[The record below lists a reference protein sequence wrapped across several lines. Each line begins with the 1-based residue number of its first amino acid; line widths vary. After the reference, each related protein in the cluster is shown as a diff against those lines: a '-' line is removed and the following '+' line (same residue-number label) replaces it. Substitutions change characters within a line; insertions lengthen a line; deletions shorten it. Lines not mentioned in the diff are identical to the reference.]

1 MTDTRRRALGL
12 LALFLLLLSLALVA
26 VWRIRV
32 ATESGWAAFSYIPPA
47 PSSRKKS
54 GRKPSVTIGNFV
66 PGRVMIAYP
75 AGPAARAGIKRGDE
89 IVAINGIPSTDLK
102 RLTTL
107 AARTH
112 TGDTLS
118 YTLKRDGKTLT
129 IPVRFQSP
137 LKTPAIVAVLVVNA
151 LVASAFLLI
160 GFFVYWRRPTD
171 PRIRIFFIMTIAAA
185 ASFVGTALS
194 QIETSNL
201 RGIGTAASALDMG
214 RAAVVI
220 FTTIFFAPLL
230 LHLALIFPVERPV
243 MTKQRST
250 IFKWIYGFP
259 IYVVV
264 ILALFVVAF
273 AALTREVDP
282 AAEKMVAKSLGYTVI
297 AAIAMLSLASIV
309 RVAMRMRQA
318 GWREA
323 LITSPI
329 EAMNIF
335 IGLLSAVLVGCG
347 YVVARMQSVSLAIA
361 IAAAS
366 IFLFL
371 GLLAA
376 YPVATV
382 VALYRSY
389 KESGVE
395 ERRQVKWPLWG
406 TMLAVGTRLLLTA
419 IGVGMSL
426 LLTFKQDFSMSPF
439 LMALPDVVGKTLY
452 TLIPLSFAFAIL
464 KYRLMNIDVIIR
476 RTVLYSILTGV
487 VFVLYAVIV
496 ASLGTALVKLA
507 GVTNQT
513 MLVASTVV
521 IALVTVPLRNR
532 LQFLVDRNLFRVRR
546 DFPLALRNIS
556 DAISTSGAVDV
567 FLRKG
572 VEEVQQA
579 VQNRFVILALRRDSE
594 YVAAA
599 KVGVADEIIG
609 KLRLPVSGFDF
620 RSTTFPEP
628 LRRLGTETI
637 IPLPVGQPPKGFLA
651 LGTRLS
657 DEVFSESDIQFI
669 QSAAAQIGLG
679 IENVR
684 LRDEEAD
691 FEQARAMQQILLPKS
706 IPQLPGFRIAGLWQP
721 ARSVGG
727 DYYDTL
733 ALGDTR
739 AGICIADV
747 AGKGMPAALLMA
759 NLQAAVKAT
768 ASFEASPAAVCDRV
782 KNIVSGNLAGGKFI
796 SLVYG
801 VLDAAS
807 RTFTYC
813 NAGHNPP
820 IVVRSSGEVER
831 LMRGGPAVCRLFRDA
846 IHEEES
852 IELRSGDRLIL
863 FTDGVSEA
871 RRGEDEFGEER
882 LIELLVASR
891 GDSADGLQTKLLTR
905 LREFTAGEF
914 SDDVTLVVIAVD

>member
-1 MTDTRRRALGL
+1 MVVLMNEARRRVIG
-12 LALFLLLLSLALVA
+12 LLLLTLAVALVVA
-26 VWRIRV
+26 IGVSRIR
-32 ATESGWAAFSYIPPA
+32 AADRTGWAAMSYIPPVRSTK
-47 PSSRKKS
+47 PGPKKP
-54 GRKPSVTIGNFV
+54 R
-66 PGRVMIAYP
+66 PGFGALQPGAIMMVYP
-75 AGPAARAGIKRGDE
+75 GGPAARAGLKQGDE
-89 IVAINGIPSTDLK
+89 VVSLNGLPATDLK
-102 RLTTL
+102 GLTAL
-107 AARTH
+107 AQRTR
-112 TGDTLS
+112 TGDVIT
-118 YTLKRDGKTLT
+118 YRVKRNGQEKA
-129 IPVRFQSP
+129 IPVRFDSP
-137 LKTPAIVAVLVVNA
+137 LSSTPIVASLVVNTAVA
-151 LVASAFLLI
+151 LTFVAI
-160 GFFVYWRRPTD
+160 GVFVFWRRPMD
-171 PRIRIFFIMTIAAA
+171 ARARIFYAMTVAAA
-185 ASFVGTALS
+185 GSFMGGVLA
-194 QIETSNL
+194 QIENTSL
-201 RGIGTAASALDMG
+201 RGIGLEPTILDFG
-214 RAAVVI
+214 RGMVLIA
-220 FTTIFFAPLL
+220 TTMFFAPLL
-230 LHLALIFPVERPV
+230 LHLSLIFPAERPV
-243 MTKQRST
+243 YKQRGR
-250 IFKWIYGFP
+250 IVLKWIYGLP
-259 IYVVV
+259 LYVCFCALLLTGLVGAASQPKAFV
-264 ILALFVVAF
+264 RAVFFSYVGILAVATLVAIVRIVKRVRRESF
-273 AALTREVDP
+273 REAALGLPFESMTALLALLSIICVGAGWITRS
-282 AAEKMVAKSLGYTVI
+282 AKSPVVLF
-297 AAIAMLSLASIV
+297 IV
-309 RVAMRMRQA
+309 M
-318 GWREA
+318 GLCA
-323 LITSPI
+323 LL
-329 EAMNIF
+329 F
-335 IGLLSAVLVGCG
+335 
-347 YVVARMQSVSLAIA
+347 IA
-361 IAAAS
+361 IVAS
-366 IFLFL
+366 
-371 GLLAA
+371 
-376 YPVATV
+376 YPIATV
-382 VALYRSY
+382 VSLYRSY

-406 TMLAVGTRLLLTA
+406 TMVAVGTRLVLLA
-419 IGVGMSL
+419 IGISVGLAM
-426 LLTFKQDFSMSPF
+426 TFMKDFPVSP
-439 LMALPDVVGKTLY
+439 LAISLPDIISKSVY

-487 VFVLYAVIV
+487 VFILYAVVV
-496 ASLGTALVKLA
+496 ASIGTALVKLA

-546 DFPLALRNIS
+546 DYPLALRNIS

-579 VQNRFVILALRRDSE
+579 VQNRFVILALRRDAE
-594 YVAAA
+594 YVATA

-620 RSTTFPEP
+620 HSTAFPES

-637 IPLPVGQPPKGFLA
+637 VPLPVGQPPKGFLA

-657 DEVFSESDIQFI
+657 DEEFSETDIQFI

-733 ALGDTR
+733 SLGDTR

-768 ASFEASPAAVCDRV
+768 ASFEATPAAVCDRV

-801 VLDAAS
+801 VLDSAS

-820 IVVRSSGEVER
+820 IVVRSNGEVER
-831 LMRGGPAVCRLFRDA
+831 LMRGGPAVCRLFRNA
-846 IHEEES
+846 IHEDES
-852 IELRSGDRLIL
+852 IELRSGDRVVL

-871 RRGEDEFGEER
+871 RRGEEEFGEER

-891 GDSADGLQTKLLTR
+891 AASADDLQTKLLTR
-905 LREFTAGEF
+905 LREFTAGDF
-914 SDDVTLVVIAVD
+914 SDDVTLVVIAAD